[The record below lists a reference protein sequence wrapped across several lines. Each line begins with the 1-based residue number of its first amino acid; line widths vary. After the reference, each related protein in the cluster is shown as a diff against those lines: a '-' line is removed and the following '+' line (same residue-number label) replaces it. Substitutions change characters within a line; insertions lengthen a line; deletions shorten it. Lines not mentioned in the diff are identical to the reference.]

1 MRLSKIF
8 LAVVLLFTMV
18 STGLAL
24 KGVLAT
30 PENIATLKQDILDGK
45 IVAGKTRLKEVQ
57 EKYGEPAMIN
67 ETNKGTTYEYGKL
80 KIEFEKKQYMRKW
93 EYDYSHKPQY
103 SDDIKKL
110 RKDLAADKIA
120 GDFIEIDE
128 KIRKDYEE
136 PTEAF
141 EKFGDGELSI
151 YYYGELKLTFE
162 NVITVKKWKGEDLD
176 KIEDKALTS
185 SSVLKEEKKEEKK

>member
-1 MRLSKIF
+1 MKSVKYLLIVLF
-8 LAVVLLFTMV
+8 LLCVIPAF
-18 STGLAL
+18 AL

-45 IVAGKTRLKEVQ
+45 IVAGKTRLKDVQ
-57 EKYGEPAMIN
+57 EKYGEAPTIN

-110 RKDLAADKIA
+110 RKDLAADKIV

-128 KIRKDYEE
+128 KLRKDYKE

-176 KIEDKALTS
+176 KIENNVLK